1 MKRIPDFDENNIIFS
16 FGAISD
22 VHITGG
28 DDDSEMKFRR
38 ALRQLRAKAKNGLDA
53 MLFVGD
59 LINSRDEKQ
68 LVKFKEIYDSEM
80 QPVVQIMYCLGNWH
94 DLFWGDE
101 NQLKMEKYFYDCL
114 GAEHFAFDTDLD
126 AAQRANRHAVIKGQ
140 HIIAMT
146 PISIAPIRYGDDA
159 KKWLSDILEKKIG
172 RAHV

>member
-1 MKRIPDFDENNIIFS
+1 MKRIPDFDENKIIFT

-59 LINSRDEKQ
+59 LINSRDERQ

-80 QPVVQIMYCLGNWH
+80 QPVVPIMYCLGNWH

-101 NQLKMEKYFYDCL
+101 NQLRMEKYFMNVSGRSIL
-114 GAEHFAFDTDLD
+114 PLIPTSIWRRGQTDT
-126 AAQRANRHAVIKGQ
+126 
-140 HIIAMT
+140 
-146 PISIAPIRYGDDA
+146 
-159 KKWLSDILEKKIG
+159 LS
-172 RAHV
+172 